1 MGWMAGESTVR
12 PKNYMRII
20 RYEQSGHLIP
30 WKWRK
35 RNDVYRFI
43 LDVPYALYFSVV
55 PGRQAL
61 NELLRSGSSGGG
73 MGTGVYW
80 DPFEVPEPEYEEVTA
95 RWRTFDLRTVLKL
108 RVEDVPDLTFVFDDE
123 ILAVPHHVE
132 YLRLSRQKY
141 ESRFWA
147 RARHQ

>member
-1 MGWMAGESTVR
+1 MGWMAGDYTVR
-12 PKNYMRII
+12 PKKYMRII
-20 RYEQSGHLIP
+20 RYKQSGYLIP

-35 RNDVYRFI
+35 RNHVYRFI
-43 LDVPYALYFSVV
+43 LDIPYALYFSVV

-61 NELLRSGSSGGG
+61 NEVLRSGSSGGG
-73 MGTGVYW
+73 MGTGVDW
-80 DPFEVPEPEYEEVTA
+80 DPFEMPEQEYEEVTT

-123 ILAVPHHVE
+123 ILAAPHHVE

-141 ESRFWA
+141 EGRFWA
-147 RARHQ
+147 RAQHQ